1 MKKMTYEEAFASLEE
16 LVSKLEKGDMVLDE
30 TTKIYAEAVKLADF
44 CSQSLEKSRIKI
56 EKITESQKED
66 EDNE

>member
-16 LVSKLEKGDMVLDE
+16 LVSKLEKGDMTLDE

>member
-1 MKKMTYEEAFASLEE
+1 MTYEEAFASLEE
-16 LVSKLEKGDMVLDE
+16 LVLKLEKGDMTLDE

-56 EKITESQKED
+56 EKITDNQKDGADD
-66 EDNE
+66 E

>member
-16 LVSKLEKGDMVLDE
+16 LVSKLEKGDMTLDE

-66 EDNE
+66 ADDE

>member
-16 LVSKLEKGDMVLDE
+16 LVSKLEKGDMTRDE

-56 EKITESQKED
+56 EKITQSQKED
-66 EDNE
+66 ADNE

>member
-1 MKKMTYEEAFASLEE
+1 MKKMTYEEAFASLEK
-16 LVSKLEKGDMVLDE
+16 LVSKLEKGDMTLDE

-44 CSQSLEKSRIKI
+44 CSQYLEKSRIKI

>member
-16 LVSKLEKGDMVLDE
+16 LVSKLEKGDMALDE

>member
-16 LVSKLEKGDMVLDE
+16 LVSKLEKGDMTLDE

-56 EKITESQKED
+56 EKITQSQKED
-66 EDNE
+66 ADNE